1 MVQGS
6 ATVVCMGIEQ
16 YQSRWALA
24 RCAGISSDE
33 ADKTFFVS
41 SGRPRKVPLHQN
53 FCGGCPIVNFCLS
66 YALVYDEEGIWGG
79 MSKTQRDHL
88 LEKSPELRDR
98 LIEEAQRQ
106 GWYVPRL
113 SVEKLIELAI
123 QARVKQEVDSIPLS
137 DEDEFDL
144 FLGFEGYSPEE
155 YVEQTLSKPDM
166 PEAPQLVDALL
177 PNSDN
182 GQHADSSES
191 LFGFPNP

>member
-6 ATVVCMGIEQ
+6 ATVVCMGVEQ
-16 YQSRWALA
+16 YQSRWAYA
-24 RCAGISSDE
+24 RCAGMPSQE

-41 SGRPRKVPLHQN
+41 SGRPKKIPLHQE
-53 FCGGCPIVNFCLS
+53 FCGSCPIVNFCLS

-88 LEKSPELRDR
+88 LEKNPDLRDR
-98 LIEEAQRQ
+98 LIEEAQLQ

-113 SVEKLIELAI
+113 SVEKLIDLAI
-123 QARVKQEVDSIPLS
+123 QARVKQEVDLIALS
-137 DEDEFDL
+137 EEDEFDL

-155 YVEQTLSKPDM
+155 YVEQTVSTFDM
-166 PEAPQLVDALL
+166 PEAPQLVGVRLL
-177 PNSDN
+177 NSGSD
-182 GQHADSSES
+182 QREDSSES